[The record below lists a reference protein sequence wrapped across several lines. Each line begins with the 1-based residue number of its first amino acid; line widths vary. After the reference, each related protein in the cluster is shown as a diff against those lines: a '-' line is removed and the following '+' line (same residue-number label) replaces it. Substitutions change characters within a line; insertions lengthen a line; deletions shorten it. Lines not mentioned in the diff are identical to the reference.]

1 MTNVAQNPVIET
13 LNSQFL
19 SALLVGNR
27 KRCAQI
33 VEQYRRDHPPLIDLY
48 EHVLKQ
54 SLYEVGSLW
63 ERNLISVA
71 TEHLSTALVEAL
83 LNDLYEQVLPDS
95 YNGRT
100 IVTACVEG
108 ETHQVGIKMV
118 ADVFEM
124 HGWRSLFLGA
134 DVPTNELLT
143 FVREVQPDAVAL
155 SLSVYFHVPML
166 EMMLTQI
173 RSHFPTVPIL
183 IGGQAFRHG
192 GADLLDRHPGTVHV
206 ADLPAVEH
214 YIRTNWSD
222 A

>member
-1 MTNVAQNPVIET
+1 MVTAHDSP
-13 LNSQFL
+13 FL
-19 SALLVGNR
+19 TALLAGNR
-27 KRCAQI
+27 RRCAQ
-33 VEQYRRDHPPLIDLY
+33 VVKEYRRDHPPLIDLY
-48 EHVLKQ
+48 EEVFKR

-83 LNDLYEQVLPDS
+83 LNDLYEQVLPDA
-95 YNGRT
+95 YNGRK

-124 HGWRSLFLGA
+124 HGWQSLFLGA
-134 DVPTNELLT
+134 GVPTNELLV
-143 FVREVQPDAVAL
+143 FIREVQPDVVAL
-155 SLSVYFHVPML
+155 SLSIYFHVPML
-166 EMMLTQI
+166 EMMLTRI
-173 RSHFPTVPIL
+173 RNSFPSLPIV

-192 GADLLDRHPGTVHV
+192 GRDLFDRYPGTVYML
-206 ADLPAVEH
+206 DLAAVEH

-222 A
+222 V